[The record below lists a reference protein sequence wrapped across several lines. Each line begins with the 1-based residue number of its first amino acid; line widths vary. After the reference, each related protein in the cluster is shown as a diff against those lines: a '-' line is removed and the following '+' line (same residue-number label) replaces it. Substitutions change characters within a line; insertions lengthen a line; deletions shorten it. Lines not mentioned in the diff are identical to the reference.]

1 MKAPNLSLRAV
12 LMLTFASVALILV
25 VGYSLLSSRYLIAG
39 MDTLITENLVRAAVA
54 ESRGEFVSEH
64 SIYSSFRVTATWQ
77 GQPQDMT
84 TRIAEP
90 PQTLDQLQQLRIE
103 DGAQSEGEGEAES
116 ERRMYFYLMTEQA
129 GERYYV
135 SYQVSPDKVSQL
147 VFENVT
153 GSLKLLAAIGLGSVL
168 LISLLVWWLWR
179 RMTQPVTELGA
190 WARSLN
196 ETSLQQD
203 IPDFRYRDLNE
214 FAAIVRNSL
223 VSVRDALDREQ
234 TFLRHASH
242 ELRTP
247 ISVIR
252 NNIQLIS
259 TLKQRS
265 AETETNPKEL
275 AAIERIDR
283 ASLTMKHLTE
293 TLLWL
298 GREDHEDLPQT
309 DVQLDQLLESL
320 AGELKY
326 LLQGKDVE
334 LEVTTKA
341 HTSTLPEAAARIVF
355 GNLIRNAFQHT
366 WAGKVEI
373 RQTGDLVT
381 VVNTLESPD
390 GDESVADLGFGLGL
404 ALTEKLCEQLGWK
417 FVQQQTATH
426 WHSEIKLT

>member
-1 MKAPNLSLRAV
+1 MKASKLSLRAV
-12 LMLTFASVALILV
+12 LILTFTSVALILV
-25 VGYSLLSSRYLIAG
+25 VGYSLLSTRYLMAG
-39 MDTLITENLVRAAVA
+39 MDTLVTENLVRAAVA
-54 ESRGEFVSEH
+54 EARGEFVSEH
-64 SIYSSFRVTATWQ
+64 SIYSSFRVTQTWQ
-77 GQPQDMT
+77 EQSSDIVERVPD
-84 TRIAEP
+84 AP
-90 PQTLDQLQQLRIE
+90 LNNDQLQQLRIG
-103 DGAQSEGEGEAES
+103 DDVQSEGEG
-116 ERRMYFYLMTEQA
+116 ERRMYFYLVTEQA

-153 GSLKLLAAIGLGSVL
+153 GSLRALAAIGLGSVL

-179 RMTQPVTELGA
+179 RLTQPVTELGA
-190 WARSLN
+190 WARGLTEASLKQ
-196 ETSLQQD
+196 E

-223 VSVRDALDREQ
+223 ISVRDALDREQ

-275 AAIERIDR
+275 AAIDRIDR

-320 AGELKY
+320 AEELKY

-334 LEVTTKA
+334 LEVATEA

-373 RQTGDLVT
+373 RQTADLVT

-390 GDESVADLGFGLGL
+390 GDECVADLGFGLGL

-417 FVQQQTATH
+417 FDQQQTVTH
-426 WHSEIKLT
+426 WYSEIKLT

>member
-1 MKAPNLSLRAV
+1 
-12 LMLTFASVALILV
+12 
-25 VGYSLLSSRYLIAG
+25 
-39 MDTLITENLVRAAVA
+39 
-54 ESRGEFVSEH
+54 
-64 SIYSSFRVTATWQ
+64 
-77 GQPQDMT
+77 
-84 TRIAEP
+84 
-90 PQTLDQLQQLRIE
+90 
-103 DGAQSEGEGEAES
+103 
-116 ERRMYFYLMTEQA
+116 
-129 GERYYV
+129 
-135 SYQVSPDKVSQL
+135 
-147 VFENVT
+147 
-153 GSLKLLAAIGLGSVL
+153 L

-196 ETSLQQD
+196 ETSLQQE

-320 AGELKY
+320 AEELKY

-334 LEVTTKA
+334 LEVTTEA

-417 FVQQQTATH
+417 FDQQQTATH
-426 WHSEIKLT
+426 WYSEVRVLNGRPAVPRG

>member
-1 MKAPNLSLRAV
+1 
-12 LMLTFASVALILV
+12 
-25 VGYSLLSSRYLIAG
+25 
-39 MDTLITENLVRAAVA
+39 
-54 ESRGEFVSEH
+54 
-64 SIYSSFRVTATWQ
+64 
-77 GQPQDMT
+77 
-84 TRIAEP
+84 
-90 PQTLDQLQQLRIE
+90 
-103 DGAQSEGEGEAES
+103 
-116 ERRMYFYLMTEQA
+116 
-129 GERYYV
+129 
-135 SYQVSPDKVSQL
+135 
-147 VFENVT
+147 VFEDVT
-153 GSLKLLAAIGLGSVL
+153 GSLRALAAIGLGSVL

-179 RMTQPVTELGA
+179 RLTQPVTELGA
-190 WARSLN
+190 WARGLTEASLKQ
-196 ETSLQQD
+196 E

-223 VSVRDALDREQ
+223 ISVRDALDREQ

-275 AAIERIDR
+275 AAIDRIDR

-320 AGELKY
+320 AEELKY

-334 LEVTTKA
+334 LEVATEA

-373 RQTGDLVT
+373 RQTADLIT
-381 VVNTLESPD
+381 VVNTLESPE

-417 FVQQQTATH
+417 FDQQQTVTH
-426 WHSEIKLT
+426 WYSEIKLT